1 MFNQIIDYF
10 RFIFFY
16 HLEPVRADSDET
28 YYNKQYY
35 NAYLEF

>member
-1 MFNQIIDYF
+1 MFNQLIDYL
-10 RFIFFY
+10 RQYFFY
-16 HLEPVRADSDET
+16 HTEPERADSDET